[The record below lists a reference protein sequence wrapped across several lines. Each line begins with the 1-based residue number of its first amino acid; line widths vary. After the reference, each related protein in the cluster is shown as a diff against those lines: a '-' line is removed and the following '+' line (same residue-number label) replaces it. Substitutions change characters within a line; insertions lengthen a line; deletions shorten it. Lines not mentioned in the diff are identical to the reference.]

1 VQPAS
6 LPDPDRVVAAR
17 DAVLSSSEFQYGPGW
32 LERLLV
38 PKIQALFDFL
48 GPWKDLVWPTFRI
61 VALVLVVAGLIALFV
76 ALIRAIMGGAA
87 PRARPGVE
95 KRQVRRAGPPA
106 RARLELARV
115 HFSRHQFDQAVREA
129 WLATIT
135 VLDPLLLVRAR
146 AERADYEYVQG
157 ARDVGAPVDAVRTL
171 ASHFQRVRYG
181 ARPASSADA
190 SACLSMASSVHGWS
204 EHRA

>member
-1 VQPAS
+1 VQPES

-17 DAVLSSSEFQYGPGW
+17 DAVLSSTEFQYGPGW
-32 LERLLV
+32 LERLLA
-38 PKIQALFDFL
+38 PKIQALLDLL
-48 GPWKDLVWPTFRI
+48 GPWKGLAWSTFRI

-76 ALIRAIMGGAA
+76 ALIRAIMGGGA
-87 PRARPGVE
+87 PRARAGVE
-95 KRQVRRAGPPA
+95 KRPVRRTGPPA
-106 RARLELARV
+106 LARIELARG
-115 HFSRHQFDQAVREA
+115 HLSRNEFDQAVREA

-157 ARDVGAPVDAVRTL
+157 ARDIGAPVDAVSTL

-181 ARPASSADA
+181 ARPASSDDA

-204 EHRA
+204 ERRA